1 MLCPPA
7 RPPLLSQVSPVV
19 RVAVEPKL
27 ASDLPKL
34 VEGER
39 PLSCRAAAVQSEQSA
54 GRWGAGLH

>member
-1 MLCPPA
+1 M
-7 RPPLLSQVSPVV
+7 V